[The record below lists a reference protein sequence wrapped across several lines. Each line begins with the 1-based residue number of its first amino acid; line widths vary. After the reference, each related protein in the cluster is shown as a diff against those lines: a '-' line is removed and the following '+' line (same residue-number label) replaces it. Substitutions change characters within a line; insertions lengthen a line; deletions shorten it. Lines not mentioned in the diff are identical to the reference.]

1 MIRMFSSR
9 TCKARALLVVA
20 IDRSKWI
27 LGRVSSSWALFPKPQ
42 KNSARVGVG
51 VEKEDAFYP
60 EINKVDGLD
69 MTYVVPVGLRC
80 RHGGNQLFPE
90 SIFPIPIKTSPLKS
104 CSLHFAHFNNNENV
118 KTTFIPHLPARR
130 SEHFGDSVSSILIAE
145 QQTLAAGDTCKYIK
159 FSKEPLRLE
168 KFQWQRRGLPGGQ

>member
-1 MIRMFSSR
+1 MNFGESVIKLSF
-9 TCKARALLVVA
+9 
-20 IDRSKWI
+20 ISKTT
-27 LGRVSSSWALFPKPQ
+27 R
-42 KNSARVGVG
+42 NSARVGVG
-51 VEKEDAFYP
+51 VEKEDAFHP
-60 EINKVDGLD
+60 EINEVDGLD

-80 RHGGNQLFPE
+80 RHRGNQLFPE

-145 QQTLAAGDTCKYIK
+145 QQSWQQVILVSILSLVKSPAGWRN
-159 FSKEPLRLE
+159 FSDREGCLVVSK
-168 KFQWQRRGLPGGQ
+168 